1 MKKIWLIASNT
12 YSHRVRTGTFIF
24 LTFALPLLMVAV
36 GVFSVIFLVDEA
48 DLERVGYID
57 QTGQLAMVDRVELYG
72 ETLHMI
78 ELVDEEQA
86 QAAFLNGSIEGYLLI
101 PAGYFEGEPVT
112 FYAEQAPG
120 TNLRVAL
127 RQFMRQALF
136 PEASESVI
144 ARVENPSEITYQ
156 SLRTGATVSSGIGL
170 VVYFASPAI
179 LAVLFALAVV
189 FMTGQLGSA
198 IVREKEQRA
207 MEMVVTSLRPR
218 ELVAGKVLGM
228 ALLALTQFAI
238 WVGGAIIAISLFA
251 PAEWNLLSV
260 ALPWRAIIWGLV
272 LMVPGYFLYA
282 MLGAGAGII
291 AGDSQQAQQMAAM
304 AGLAGFI
311 PIWILPMLLSQPDGP
326 LAVGLTLFPLTAPS
340 VALLRMSFG
349 DVADWQLIAALIALL
364 LGLWLATW
372 VVARIFR
379 GAMLI
384 YGQTL
389 RPRQIW
395 TTLRRA

>member
-12 YSHRVRTGTFIF
+12 YSHRVRSGTFIF

-57 QTGQLAMVDRVELYG
+57 QTGQLAMVDRVEQYG
-72 ETLHMI
+72 ETLQMI

-136 PEASESVI
+136 PEASEAVI

-156 SLRTGATVSSGIGL
+156 SLRTGAAVSSGIGL

-179 LAVLFALAVV
+179 LAILFALAVV

-198 IVREKEQRA
+198 MIREKEQRA

-238 WVGGAIIAISLFA
+238 WIGGAIIAIALFA
-251 PAEWNLLSV
+251 PAEWNLQSV

-395 TTLRRA
+395 TALRRA